1 MGGTEGKVNGER
13 EIGMLS
19 NLPVISAMSAAAL
32 ALLVTALAGSMGAD
46 VGGWD
51 YLYSA
56 LTGAVGG
63 YLGASLRQAVSSR
76 RTISEMS
83 GFGPADW
90 LADAPRE

>member
-1 MGGTEGKVNGER
+1 
-13 EIGMLS
+13 MLS
-19 NLPVISAMSAAAL
+19 NLPLISAVTAAVL
-32 ALLVTALAGSMGAD
+32 ALLVIALAGTVGAD

-56 LTGAVGG
+56 LAGAVGG

-76 RTISEMS
+76 RTTSDIS

-90 LADAPRE
+90 LADTSRE